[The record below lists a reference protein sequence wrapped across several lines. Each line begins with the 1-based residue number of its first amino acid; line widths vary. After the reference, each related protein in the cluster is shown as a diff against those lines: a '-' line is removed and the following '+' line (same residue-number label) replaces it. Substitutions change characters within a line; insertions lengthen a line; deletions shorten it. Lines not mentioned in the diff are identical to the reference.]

1 MTILITGGA
10 GYIGSHAVYEFLD
23 AGYDVIV
30 ADDLSTGS
38 RDLLPPHIQF
48 YQVNVGD
55 QNAMNAVFKAHNI
68 DTVLHFAGSI
78 VVPESVENPLK
89 YYQNNSAVSLN
100 LLTQCVQNGV
110 RNFIFSSTAS
120 VYGNNK
126 NQLMSEDTPTHP
138 ENPYASSKLITEM
151 MLRDVSMA
159 HGMNYAILRYFN
171 VAGADPKG
179 RTGQVKKD
187 ATHLIKVACQAA
199 LGLRSEIMIF
209 GTDYD
214 THDGTCIRDYI
225 HVSDLANAHLLV
237 YQQMNQQMIG
247 GSVNKIYNCG
257 YGRGFSVRE
266 VVQAVEKVA
275 GCTLNKIMAPRRAGD
290 PAALI
295 ANSEQLQKDTG
306 WRYHLNDLETIIDSA
321 LKWERSQM

>member
-38 RDLLPPHIQF
+38 LGSLPPHVQF
-48 YQVNVGD
+48 YQINVGD
-55 QNAMNAVFKAHNI
+55 QNAMNAVFKTHKI
-68 DTVLHFAGSI
+68 DGVLHFAGSI

-89 YYQNNSAVSLN
+89 YYQNNSVVSLN

-110 RNFIFSSTAS
+110 KNFIFSSTAS

-187 ATHLIKVACQAA
+187 ATHLIKVACQTA
-199 LGLRSEIMIF
+199 LGLRPEIVIF

-237 YQQMNQQMIG
+237 YQQMIK

-266 VVQAVEKVA
+266 VAQAVEKVA

-295 ANSEQLQKDTG
+295 ANSERLQKDTG
-306 WRYHLNDLETIIDSA
+306 WQPHLNDLGTIIDSA
-321 LKWERSQM
+321 LKWERSQIEK

>member
-23 AGYDVIV
+23 AGYDVAV

-38 RDLLPPHIQF
+38 RDLLPPHVPF

-55 QNAMNAVFKAHNI
+55 QHAMGAIFRDHKI

-89 YYQNNSAVSLN
+89 YYQNNSAVSLS
-100 LLTQCVQNGV
+100 LLTQCVQNAV

-126 NQLMSEDTPTHP
+126 DQLMREDTPTHP

-151 MLRDVSMA
+151 MLRDVANA
-159 HGMNYAILRYFN
+159 HGINYAILRYFN
-171 VAGADPKG
+171 VAGADPRG

-187 ATHLIKVACQAA
+187 ATHLIKVACQTA
-199 LGLRSEIMIF
+199 LGLRENIHIF
-209 GTDYD
+209 GEDYD

-237 YQQMNQQMIG
+237 YQKMMG
-247 GSVNKIYNCG
+247 GRVNKIYNCG

-266 VVQAVEKVA
+266 VIEAVEKVA
-275 GCTLNKIMAPRRAGD
+275 GCSLNQLNAPRRAGD

-295 ANSEQLQKDTG
+295 ANSELLQKDTG
-306 WRYHLNDLETIIDSA
+306 WKPHLNDLELIIESA
-321 LKWERSQM
+321 LKWERSQINKG